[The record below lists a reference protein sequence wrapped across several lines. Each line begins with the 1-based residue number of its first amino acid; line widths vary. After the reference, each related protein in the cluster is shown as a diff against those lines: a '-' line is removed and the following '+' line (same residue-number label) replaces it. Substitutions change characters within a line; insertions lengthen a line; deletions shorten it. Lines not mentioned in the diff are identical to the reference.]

1 MNTSTST
8 NEQLNKLIEFRQ
20 AVYEQGFTQR
30 RDAQFELLDAL
41 LLAGPISSF
50 AELSQRPVFR
60 RNWPSLYAAV
70 EDGEQDSRWMEP
82 YLVSQLPR
90 TGTLV
95 LPLDGS
101 AWPRPQSP
109 TLPDRQYVY
118 SPTAA
123 GSRPVVGQA
132 YSLLTWVAEPH
143 SSWVLPL
150 TVERIA
156 SGRGAVQVGIQQI
169 QAVCQQLQAQANP
182 AEVVIAADGKYGNH
196 HFLGPLR
203 ESACQVVVRLRKDR
217 VLYRA
222 PAPYAGQGRPAI
234 HGTRFAFKAPE
245 TWGPPAQQTQFE
257 HPRWGQ
263 VELCLWS
270 DLHALADAHTPF
282 AVIRARVHLERP
294 KPPDPLWLAWQGAK
308 LPVSTIWGYY
318 DQRASIEASIK
329 GRKQQLHWTQPQFR
343 TPAAIDRWTRLVSLA
358 QWELFLARSLVLDKP
373 LPWQPRQPRLTPGR
387 VQLGLGALFTQIGS
401 PAQAPQSRGKS
412 PGWPQGRTRTPPPRY
427 PVVKKGKKPPGKRR
441 KAA

>member
-1 MNTSTST
+1 MNTPTST

-20 AVYEQGFTQR
+20 AIYEQGLTER

-41 LLAGPISSF
+41 MLAGPISSY

-60 RNWPSLYAAV
+60 RSWSSLYAAV
-70 EDGEQDSRWMEP
+70 EDGGQDPAWIEE
-82 YLVSQLPR
+82 YLTSQLPR
-90 TGTLV
+90 SGTLV

-118 SPTAA
+118 SPTIA
-123 GSRPVVGQA
+123 GSRPVVGEA
-132 YSLLTWVAEPH
+132 YSLLTWVAEAH

-156 SGRGAVQVGIQQI
+156 SGSSAVQVGVQQVK
-169 QAVCQQLQAQANP
+169 AVCQQLQAQANP
-182 AEVVIAADGKYGNH
+182 AEVVIVADGKYGNH

-222 PAPYAGQGRPAI
+222 PESYAGAGRPAM
-234 HGTRFAFKAPE
+234 HGTRFAFKEPE
-245 TWGPPAQQTQFE
+245 TWGPAAQQVEFD
-257 HPRWGQ
+257 HPRWGK

-282 AVIRARVHLERP
+282 AVMRARVHLERP
-294 KPPDPLWLAWQGAK
+294 KPPDALWLGWQGAPQ
-308 LPVSTIWGYY
+308 LVSTIWEYY

-329 GRKQQLHWTQPQFR
+329 WRKQQLHWTQPQFR
-343 TPAAIDRWTRLVSLA
+343 TPAAIECWTRLVSLA
-358 QWELFLARSLVLDKP
+358 QWELFLARPLVLDKP
-373 LPWQPRQPRLTPGR
+373 LPWQPRQQRLTPGR
-387 VQLGLGALFTQIGS
+387 VQLDLAALFTQIGS
-401 PAQAPQSRGKS
+401 PAQAPQTRGKS
-412 PGWPQGRTRTPPPRY
+412 PGWSKGRPRTRPQRY